1 LSKGR
6 IMSNLKSIF
15 MLGIDRMQ
23 RAFLVTVAMIMVA
36 IVGSALPSTAQSALP
51 VIRLG
56 TGPDPATTPILYG
69 ISSGLYKKYGLE
81 VNASL
86 LGSGAAAAAAL
97 AGGSLDVA
105 KNSTIATI
113 SMIAKGAQFTVIGSM
128 GYYDSAKPNYAL
140 LVPIDSSIKTA
151 KDFEGK
157 TLASLSL
164 FDQNSISTSMYLD
177 NNGVDRSTIKYVEI
191 PPAAALAAMEA
202 KRLDGV
208 TVFEPFFSS
217 MVASGK
223 ARVMAYPYDTI
234 AKRFPDTLM
243 FANAAWAN
251 DHKEL
256 VEKFLKA
263 TAEAAAYVAA
273 HERETFPLLAAF
285 LKLDPAT
292 VPANQHLPGRSVS
305 LTAAELQPVIDAAAK
320 YKAIPK
326 DFPAQDIIFAGA
338 LKKYP

>member
-1 LSKGR
+1 MR
-6 IMSNLKSIF
+6 NLKRIF
-15 MLGIDRMQ
+15 MLRIDRIH
-23 RAFLVTVAMIMVA
+23 RALVVTAAMMMLA
-36 IVGSALPSTAQSALP
+36 LLASALPSKAQSALP

-56 TGPDPATTPILYG
+56 TGPDPATTPVLYA

-81 VNASL
+81 VDATL

-113 SMIAKGAQFTVIGSM
+113 SMIAKGAPFTVIGSM
-128 GYYDSAKPNYAL
+128 GYYDSSKPNYAL
-140 LVPIDSSIKTA
+140 LVPTDSPIKVP

-164 FDQNSISTSMYLD
+164 FDQNSIATSMYLD

-191 PPAAALAAMEA
+191 PPPAALAAMEA

-217 MVASGK
+217 MVATGK
-223 ARVMAYPYDTI
+223 VRVMAYPYDAI

-243 FANAAWAN
+243 FANTAWAD
-251 DHKEL
+251 DHKDL

-263 TAEAAAYVAA
+263 TAEAAAYVAG
-273 HERETFPLLAAF
+273 HEKETFPLLAAF

-292 VPANQHLPGRSVS
+292 VPANQHLPGRSVT

-326 DFPAQDIIFAGA
+326 AFPAQDIIFAGA